1 MTGVQTC
8 ALRSYFLIGIIYFAV
23 RGRHKLV
30 LSPEEEFAMSHG
42 QHGANLQEEGYGTVS
57 VTEIAADNTPTRS
70 P

>member
-1 MTGVQTC
+1 M
-8 ALRSYFLIGIIYFAV
+8 IGIIYFAI

-57 VTEIAADNTPTRS
+57 VTDIKTDDSQARTEI
-70 P
+70 